1 MIKINWITIVAI
13 RKILKFP
20 DQDLRIKA
28 KPVETFDEELK
39 TLTDDMFETMH
50 SVNGIGLAA
59 TQIGVAKQVAVID
72 ISPEKNEPLVIVNP
86 AIQIL
91 DPSKTEDYDE
101 GCLSVPGFFEK
112 ISRPSDI
119 KLTYQDL
126 NGKKQEIKPE
136 GLLTKVVQHELDHLN
151 GRLFVDHIS
160 ELKRR
165 RIRNKIVKQK

>member
-1 MIKINWITIVAI
+1 MAI

-28 KPVETFDEELK
+28 KPVETFDDELK

-50 SVNGIGLAA
+50 SVDGIGLAA

-86 AIQIL
+86 EIQIL

>member
-1 MIKINWITIVAI
+1 MAI

-39 TLTDDMFETMH
+39 ALTDDMFETMH
-50 SVNGIGLAA
+50 AAHGVGLAA

-72 ISPEKNEPLVIVNP
+72 ISPEKNEPLVIINP
-86 AIQIL
+86 EIKIL
-91 DPSKTEDYDE
+91 DPSKKEDYDE
-101 GCLSVPGFFEK
+101 GCLSVPGFFET

-119 KLTYQDL
+119 QLSYQDL
-126 NGKKQEIKPE
+126 NGQKQEIKPE

>member
-1 MIKINWITIVAI
+1 MAI

-28 KPVETFDEELK
+28 NPVETFDEELK

-86 AIQIL
+86 EIKIL
-91 DPSKTEDYDE
+91 DPSKKEDYDE
-101 GCLSVPGFFEK
+101 GCLSVPGFFET

-119 KLTYQDL
+119 QLSYQDL
-126 NGKKQEIKPE
+126 NGQKQEIKPE
-136 GLLTKVVQHELDHLN
+136 GLLAKVVQHELDHLN

>member
-1 MIKINWITIVAI
+1 MAI

-28 KPVETFDEELK
+28 KPVESFDDELK

-91 DPSKTEDYDE
+91 DPTKTEDYDE

>member
-1 MIKINWITIVAI
+1 MAI

-28 KPVETFDEELK
+28 KPVVTFDKELK

-59 TQIGVAKQVAVID
+59 TQIGIAKQVAVID

>member
-1 MIKINWITIVAI
+1 MAI

-28 KPVETFDEELK
+28 KPVETFDDELK
-39 TLTDDMFETMH
+39 TLTEDMFETMH

-91 DPSKTEDYDE
+91 DPTKTEDYDE

>member
-1 MIKINWITIVAI
+1 MAI

-86 AIQIL
+86 EIQIL
-91 DPSKTEDYDE
+91 DPSKKEDYDE

>member
-1 MIKINWITIVAI
+1 MAI

-59 TQIGVAKQVAVID
+59 TQIGVTKQVAVID

-126 NGKKQEIKPE
+126 DGKKQEIKPE

>member
-1 MIKINWITIVAI
+1 VAI

-20 DQDLRIKA
+20 NQDLRIKA

>member
-1 MIKINWITIVAI
+1 MAI

-20 DQDLRIKA
+20 DQDFRIKA

-59 TQIGVAKQVAVID
+59 TQIGVAKQVAVIA

-86 AIQIL
+86 KIQIL

-101 GCLSVPGFFEK
+101 GCLSIPGFFET

-119 KLTYQDL
+119 KLSYQDL

>member
-1 MIKINWITIVAI
+1 MAI

-20 DQDLRIKA
+20 NQDLRIKA
-28 KPVETFDEELK
+28 KPVETFDDELK
-39 TLTDDMFETMH
+39 TLTDDMFDTMH

>member
-1 MIKINWITIVAI
+1 MAI

-28 KPVETFDEELK
+28 KPVESFDGELK

-50 SVNGIGLAA
+50 SVDGIGLAA

>member
-1 MIKINWITIVAI
+1 MAI

-59 TQIGVAKQVAVID
+59 TQIGIAKQVAVID

-86 AIQIL
+86 KIQIL
-91 DPSKTEDYDE
+91 DPSKKEDYDE
-101 GCLSVPGFFEK
+101 GCLSVPGFFET

-119 KLTYQDL
+119 KLSYQDL

>member
-1 MIKINWITIVAI
+1 MAI

-20 DQDLRIKA
+20 NQDLRIKA

-39 TLTDDMFETMH
+39 TLPDDMFETMH
-50 SVNGIGLAA
+50 AANGVGLAA

>member
-1 MIKINWITIVAI
+1 MAI

-39 TLTDDMFETMH
+39 ALTDDMFETMH
-50 SVNGIGLAA
+50 LVNGIGLAA

-86 AIQIL
+86 VIQIL

-119 KLTYQDL
+119 KLSYQDL

>member
-1 MIKINWITIVAI
+1 MAI

-72 ISPEKNEPLVIVNP
+72 ISLEKNEPLVIVNP

-119 KLTYQDL
+119 KLSYQDL
-126 NGKKQEIKPE
+126 NGKKEEIKPE

>member
-1 MIKINWITIVAI
+1 MAI

-28 KPVETFDEELK
+28 KPVETFDKELK

-86 AIQIL
+86 EIQIL

>member
-1 MIKINWITIVAI
+1 MAI

-28 KPVETFDEELK
+28 KPVETFDDELK

-50 SVNGIGLAA
+50 SVDGIGLAA

-86 AIQIL
+86 KIQIL
-91 DPSKTEDYDE
+91 DPSKKEDYDE
-101 GCLSVPGFFEK
+101 GCLSVPGFFET

-119 KLTYQDL
+119 KLSYQDL

>member
-1 MIKINWITIVAI
+1 MAI

-20 DQDLRIKA
+20 NQDLHIKA
-28 KPVETFDEELK
+28 KPVETFDDELK

-86 AIQIL
+86 EIQIL
-91 DPSKTEDYDE
+91 DLSKTEDYDE

-119 KLTYQDL
+119 KLSYQDL
-126 NGKKQEIKPE
+126 SGQQHEIKPE

>member
-1 MIKINWITIVAI
+1 MAI

-86 AIQIL
+86 KIQIL
-91 DPSKTEDYDE
+91 DPSKKEDYDE
-101 GCLSVPGFFEK
+101 GCLSVPGFFET

-119 KLTYQDL
+119 KLSYQDL
-126 NGKKQEIKPE
+126 NGKQQEIKPE

>member
-1 MIKINWITIVAI
+1 MAI

-28 KPVETFDEELK
+28 KPVEAFDEELK
-39 TLTDDMFETMH
+39 ALTDDMFETMH

-119 KLTYQDL
+119 KLSYQDL
-126 NGKKQEIKPE
+126 NGQKQEIKPE

-160 ELKRR
+160 ELKLSL
-165 RIRNKIVKQK
+165 IHI

>member
-1 MIKINWITIVAI
+1 MAI

-28 KPVETFDEELK
+28 KPIETFDEELK

-86 AIQIL
+86 EIQIL
-91 DPSKTEDYDE
+91 DPSKKEDYDE
-101 GCLSVPGFFEK
+101 GCLSVPGFFET

-119 KLTYQDL
+119 KLSYQDL
-126 NGKKQEIKPE
+126 SGKKQEIKPE

>member
-1 MIKINWITIVAI
+1 MAI

-20 DQDLRIKA
+20 DQDLRTKA
-28 KPVETFDEELK
+28 EVVETFDAALK

-50 SVNGIGLAA
+50 SVNGIGLAD
-59 TQIGVAKQVAVID
+59 TQIGISKRVAVID
-72 ISPEKNEPLVIVNP
+72 ISQDKNEPFVIINP
-86 AIQIL
+86 EIEIL
-91 DPSKTEDYDE
+91 NTSKNEDYDE
-101 GCLSVPGFFEK
+101 GCLSVPGFFETV
-112 ISRPSDI
+112 SRPSDI

-126 NGKKQEIKPE
+126 NGEKKEIKPE

>member
-1 MIKINWITIVAI
+1 VAI

-28 KPVETFDEELK
+28 KPVESFDDELK
-39 TLTDDMFETMH
+39 TLTDDMFDTMH

-126 NGKKQEIKPE
+126 DGKKQEIKPE

>member
-1 MIKINWITIVAI
+1 MAI

-28 KPVETFDEELK
+28 KPVETFDEELEA
-39 TLTDDMFETMH
+39 LTDDMFETMH

-119 KLTYQDL
+119 KLSYQDL
-126 NGKKQEIKPE
+126 NGQKQEIKPE

>member
-1 MIKINWITIVAI
+1 VAI

-28 KPVETFDEELK
+28 KPVETFDDELK

-91 DPSKTEDYDE
+91 DPTKTEDYDE

>member
-1 MIKINWITIVAI
+1 MAI

-28 KPVETFDEELK
+28 KPVESFDYELK
-39 TLTDDMFETMH
+39 TLTEDMFETMH

-72 ISPEKNEPLVIVNP
+72 ISPEKNEPFVIINP

-136 GLLTKVVQHELDHLN
+136 GLLTLSLI
-151 GRLFVDHIS
+151 HI
-160 ELKRR
+160 
-165 RIRNKIVKQK
+165 

>member
-1 MIKINWITIVAI
+1 MAI

-28 KPVETFDEELK
+28 KPIESFDDELK

-119 KLTYQDL
+119 KLTFQDL

-136 GLLTKVVQHELDHLN
+136 GLLTKVVEHELDHLN

>member
-1 MIKINWITIVAI
+1 MAI

-101 GCLSVPGFFEK
+101 GCLSVPGFFET

-119 KLTYQDL
+119 KLYYQDL

>member
-1 MIKINWITIVAI
+1 MAI

-28 KPVETFDEELK
+28 KPVESFDDELK

-91 DPSKTEDYDE
+91 DPTKTENYDE

>member
-1 MIKINWITIVAI
+1 MAI

-86 AIQIL
+86 SIQIL

>member
-1 MIKINWITIVAI
+1 MAI

-20 DQDLRIKA
+20 NQDLRIKA

-39 TLTDDMFETMH
+39 TLTDDMFETMP
-50 SVNGIGLAA
+50 SVDGIGLAA

-119 KLTYQDL
+119 KLSYQDL

>member
-1 MIKINWITIVAI
+1 MAI

-20 DQDLRIKA
+20 NQDLRIKA
-28 KPVETFDEELK
+28 KPVETFDDELK

-59 TQIGVAKQVAVID
+59 TQIGIAKQVAVID
-72 ISPEKNEPLVIVNP
+72 ISPEKNEPLIIVNP

>member
-1 MIKINWITIVAI
+1 VAI

-28 KPVETFDEELK
+28 KPVESFDDELK
-39 TLTDDMFETMH
+39 TLTDDMFDTMH

>member
-1 MIKINWITIVAI
+1 MPI

-39 TLTDDMFETMH
+39 ALTDDMFETMH

-136 GLLTKVVQHELDHLN
+136 GLLTKVIQHELDHLN

>member
-1 MIKINWITIVAI
+1 MAI

-28 KPVETFDEELK
+28 KPVETFDKELK

-59 TQIGVAKQVAVID
+59 TQIGIAKQVAVID

-91 DPSKTEDYDE
+91 DPSKTEDHDE

-126 NGKKQEIKPE
+126 NGEKKEIKPE

>member
-1 MIKINWITIVAI
+1 MAI

-28 KPVETFDEELK
+28 KPVESFDDELK

-126 NGKKQEIKPE
+126 NGNKQEIKPE

>member
-1 MIKINWITIVAI
+1 MAI

-28 KPVETFDEELK
+28 KPVESFDDELK
-39 TLTDDMFETMH
+39 TLTDDMFDTMH

-91 DPSKTEDYDE
+91 DPSVTEDYDE

>member
-1 MIKINWITIVAI
+1 MAI

-39 TLTDDMFETMH
+39 ALTDDMFETMH

-86 AIQIL
+86 VIQIL

-119 KLTYQDL
+119 KLSYQDL
-126 NGKKQEIKPE
+126 NGQKQEIKPE